1 MMEQV
6 QGAEWPVP
14 IPHWVHVNDPAAMF
28 EKEQNVLLAW
38 RTNPTKNRFTD
49 HLSYCCV
56 CHFAIWKTAATSKAA
71 PSTSE
76 WIQFFKDAGIPAGPA
91 VNYAVSFVDNRIQK
105 NMLMDLTKDII
116 NELGICVVGDIIA
129 ILKHAKVVYKQEL
142 AKVATESISTSHG
155 NVQFELKR
163 TGNSPAS
170 RMIANS
176 LSRDS
181 PPSTPV
187 RRSETNTS
195 KISVTVANK
204 RATKKAV
211 LTRPADPGPETSAKR
226 RRVTAEMEGMP
237 RMSVFDRLG
246 AEAKADTTT
255 GSKPTGV
262 FSRLG
267 EVVNQKKESSDEDD
281 AGSVLQYAGVLKRAP
296 NATGKEGAKITL
308 AIKERVSAAK
318 AKNTVTTIR
327 RLSIPKASNRTVPS
341 VGVQASMAAPTLRL
355 QPATKAKV
363 SVRQRLGKPVAAEAD
378 TQDNK
383 VTSTKSRSSP
393 EFTVTIKNTAR
404 TPVSTKVTSSTEGR
418 LAQMD
423 STGTVSVFE
432 RLGKKLK

>member
-1 MMEQV
+1 M
-6 QGAEWPVP
+6 ACP
-14 IPHWVHVNDPAAMF
+14 IPHRVHVNDPAAIF

-71 PSTSE
+71 HSTSE

-105 NMLMDLTKDII
+105 NMLMDLTKDIM
-116 NELGICVVGDIIA
+116 NELGISVIGDIIA

-163 TGNSPAS
+163 TGNS
-170 RMIANS
+170 
-176 LSRDS
+176 L
-181 PPSTPV
+181 
-187 RRSETNTS
+187 
-195 KISVTVANK
+195 
-204 RATKKAV
+204 

-226 RRVTAEMEGMP
+226 RRVTAEMEGKYIISMPKGTTAKTKKILEQQAGKGLP

-296 NATGKEGAKITL
+296 NATGKESAKITL

-327 RLSIPKASNRTVPS
+327 RLSIPKANSRTVPS

-363 SVRQRLGKPVAAEAD
+363 SVRQRLGKPIATEAD

-383 VTSTKSRSSP
+383 VTSTKSRGSP

-404 TPVSTKVTSSTEGR
+404 TAVSTKVTSSTEGR

>member
-1 MMEQV
+1 MV
-6 QGAEWPVP
+6 SVT
-14 IPHWVHVNDPAAMF
+14 
-28 EKEQNVLLAW
+28 LA
-38 RTNPTKNRFTD
+38 
-49 HLSYCCV
+49 
-56 CHFAIWKTAATSKAA
+56 
-71 PSTSE
+71 TSE
-76 WIQFFKDAGIPAGPA
+76 WIQFFKDAGIPPGPA

-105 NMLMDLTKDII
+105 NMLMDLTKDIM
-116 NELGICVVGDIIA
+116 NELGISVVGDIIA

-142 AKVATESISTSHG
+142 AKLATESISTSHG
-155 NVQFELKR
+155 NVQIDLKR
-163 TGNSPAS
+163 TANSPAS

-176 LSRDS
+176 LSRES

-187 RRSETNTS
+187 RRPETSTS

-204 RATKKAV
+204 LATKKAV
-211 LTRPADPGPETSAKR
+211 LSRPADPGPETSAKR
-226 RRVTAEMEGMP
+226 RRVTAEMEGKYIINMP
-237 RMSVFDRLG
+237 KGTTAKTKKILEQQASKGLPRLSVFDRLG

-296 NATGKEGAKITL
+296 AATAKESTKLTLTTTEKIL
-308 AIKERVSAAK
+308 AAK

-327 RLSIPKASNRTVPS
+327 RLSLPKASSRTVPS
-341 VGVQASMAAPTLRL
+341 SEPTAAASTLRL
-355 QPATKAKV
+355 QSAAKSKV
-363 SVRQRLGKPVAAEAD
+363 SVRQRLGRPSATEAD

-383 VTSTKSRSSP
+383 VTSTKSRGSP

-404 TPVSTKVTSSTEGR
+404 TAVSTKVTSSTEGR

>member
-163 TGNSPAS
+163 TGNS
-170 RMIANS
+170 
-176 LSRDS
+176 L
-181 PPSTPV
+181 
-187 RRSETNTS
+187 
-195 KISVTVANK
+195 
-204 RATKKAV
+204 

>member
-1 MMEQV
+1 MV
-6 QGAEWPVP
+6 SVT
-14 IPHWVHVNDPAAMF
+14 
-28 EKEQNVLLAW
+28 LA
-38 RTNPTKNRFTD
+38 
-49 HLSYCCV
+49 
-56 CHFAIWKTAATSKAA
+56 
-71 PSTSE
+71 TSE

-105 NMLMDLTKDII
+105 NMLMDLTKDIM
-116 NELGICVVGDIIA
+116 NELGISVVGDIIA

-142 AKVATESISTSHG
+142 AKMATESISTSHG

-163 TGNSPAS
+163 T
-170 RMIANS
+170 ANS
-176 LSRDS
+176 L
-181 PPSTPV
+181 
-187 RRSETNTS
+187 
-195 KISVTVANK
+195 
-204 RATKKAV
+204 

-226 RRVTAEMEGMP
+226 RRVTAEMEGKYIINMPKGTTAKTKKILEQQASKGLP

-296 NATGKEGAKITL
+296 TATVKESTKLTL
-308 AIKERVSAAK
+308 TTKEKASAAK

-327 RLSIPKASNRTVPS
+327 RLSIPKASSRTVPS
-341 VGVQASMAAPTLRL
+341 IGVQATVAAPTLRL
-355 QPATKAKV
+355 QPVAKAKV
-363 SVRQRLGKPVAAEAD
+363 SVRQRLGKPIATEAD

-383 VTSTKSRSSP
+383 VTSTKSRGSP

-404 TPVSTKVTSSTEGR
+404 TAVSTKVTSSTEGR

>member
-1 MMEQV
+1 M
-6 QGAEWPVP
+6 ACP
-14 IPHWVHVNDPAAMF
+14 IPHRVHVNDPAAIF

-71 PSTSE
+71 HSTSE

-105 NMLMDLTKDII
+105 NMLMDLTKDIM
-116 NELGICVVGDIIA
+116 NELGISVIGDIIA

-163 TGNSPAS
+163 TGNS
-170 RMIANS
+170 
-176 LSRDS
+176 L
-181 PPSTPV
+181 
-187 RRSETNTS
+187 
-195 KISVTVANK
+195 
-204 RATKKAV
+204 

-226 RRVTAEMEGMP
+226 RRVTAEMEGLP

-296 NATGKEGAKITL
+296 NATGKESAKITL

-327 RLSIPKASNRTVPS
+327 RLSIPKANSRTVPS

-363 SVRQRLGKPVAAEAD
+363 SVRQRLGKPIATEAD

-383 VTSTKSRSSP
+383 VTSTKSRGSP

-404 TPVSTKVTSSTEGR
+404 TAVSTKVTSSTEGR

>member
-1 MMEQV
+1 MV
-6 QGAEWPVP
+6 SVT
-14 IPHWVHVNDPAAMF
+14 
-28 EKEQNVLLAW
+28 LA
-38 RTNPTKNRFTD
+38 
-49 HLSYCCV
+49 
-56 CHFAIWKTAATSKAA
+56 
-71 PSTSE
+71 TSE

-105 NMLMDLTKDII
+105 NMLMDLTKDIM
-116 NELGICVVGDIIA
+116 NELGISVVGDIIA

-155 NVQFELKR
+155 NTQFELKR
-163 TGNSPAS
+163 TASSPAC

-176 LSRDS
+176 LNRES

-187 RRSETNTS
+187 RRPETSTS

-204 RATKKAV
+204 LATKKAV
-211 LTRPADPGPETSAKR
+211 LSRPADPGPETSAKR
-226 RRVTAEMEGMP
+226 RRVTAEMEGLP

-267 EVVNQKKESSDEDD
+267 EVVNQKESSDDDD
-281 AGSVLQYAGVLKRAP
+281 AGSVLQYAGVLKRMPAG
-296 NATGKEGAKITL
+296 TLKESL
-308 AIKERVSAAK
+308 FAIKEKITAAK
-318 AKNTVTTIR
+318 AKHTVTTIR
-327 RLSIPKASNRTVPS
+327 RLSIPKASSRTVPS
-341 VGVQASMAAPTLRL
+341 VGVQATVATPTLRL
-355 QPATKAKV
+355 QPTAKAKV
-363 SVRQRLGKPVAAEAD
+363 SVRQRLGKPIAAEAD

-383 VTSTKSRSSP
+383 VTSTKSRGSP

-404 TPVSTKVTSSTEGR
+404 TAVSTKVTSSTEGR

>member
-1 MMEQV
+1 MV
-6 QGAEWPVP
+6 SVT
-14 IPHWVHVNDPAAMF
+14 
-28 EKEQNVLLAW
+28 LA
-38 RTNPTKNRFTD
+38 
-49 HLSYCCV
+49 
-56 CHFAIWKTAATSKAA
+56 
-71 PSTSE
+71 TSE

-105 NMLMDLTKDII
+105 NMLMDLTKDIM
-116 NELGICVVGDIIA
+116 NELGISVVGDIIA

-142 AKVATESISTSHG
+142 AKMATESISTSHG

-163 TGNSPAS
+163 T
-170 RMIANS
+170 ANS
-176 LSRDS
+176 L
-181 PPSTPV
+181 
-187 RRSETNTS
+187 
-195 KISVTVANK
+195 
-204 RATKKAV
+204 

-226 RRVTAEMEGMP
+226 RRVTAEMEGLP

-296 NATGKEGAKITL
+296 TATVKESTKLTL
-308 AIKERVSAAK
+308 TTKEKASAAK

-327 RLSIPKASNRTVPS
+327 RLSIPKASSRTVPS
-341 VGVQASMAAPTLRL
+341 IGVQATVAAPTLRL
-355 QPATKAKV
+355 QPVAKAKV
-363 SVRQRLGKPVAAEAD
+363 SVRQRLGKPIATEAD

-383 VTSTKSRSSP
+383 VTSTKSRGSP

-404 TPVSTKVTSSTEGR
+404 TAVSTKVTSSTEGR

>member
-1 MMEQV
+1 MYQ
-6 QGAEWPVP
+6 A
-14 IPHWVHVNDPAAMF
+14 
-28 EKEQNVLLAW
+28 
-38 RTNPTKNRFTD
+38 
-49 HLSYCCV
+49 
-56 CHFAIWKTAATSKAA
+56 
-71 PSTSE
+71 TSE

-105 NMLMDLTKDII
+105 NMLMDLTKDIM
-116 NELGICVVGDIIA
+116 NELGISVVGDIIA

-155 NVQFELKR
+155 NVQFDLKR
-163 TGNSPAS
+163 TAS
-170 RMIANS
+170 S
-176 LSRDS
+176 LLS
-181 PPSTPV
+181 
-187 RRSETNTS
+187 
-195 KISVTVANK
+195 
-204 RATKKAV
+204 
-211 LTRPADPGPETSAKR
+211 RPADPGPETSAKR
-226 RRVTAEMEGMP
+226 RRVTAEMEGLP

-267 EVVNQKKESSDEDD
+267 EVVSQKKESSDEDD

-296 NATGKEGAKITL
+296 AATAKETTKPTL
-308 AIKERVSAAK
+308 ATTEKILAAK

-327 RLSIPKASNRTVPS
+327 RLSLPKASSKTVPS
-341 VGVQASMAAPTLRL
+341 SEPTAATSTLRL
-355 QPATKAKV
+355 QSAAKAKV
-363 SVRQRLGKPVAAEAD
+363 SVRQRLGKPGATEAD

-383 VTSTKSRSSP
+383 VTSTKSRGSP

-404 TPVSTKVTSSTEGR
+404 TAVSTKVTSSTEGR

>member
-1 MMEQV
+1 MV
-6 QGAEWPVP
+6 SVT
-14 IPHWVHVNDPAAMF
+14 
-28 EKEQNVLLAW
+28 LA
-38 RTNPTKNRFTD
+38 
-49 HLSYCCV
+49 
-56 CHFAIWKTAATSKAA
+56 
-71 PSTSE
+71 TSE

-105 NMLMDLTKDII
+105 NMLMDLTKDIM
-116 NELGICVVGDIIA
+116 NELGISVVGDIIA

-142 AKVATESISTSHG
+142 AKMATESISTSHG

-163 TGNSPAS
+163 TANSPAS

-176 LSRDS
+176 LSRES

-187 RRSETNTS
+187 RRPETSTS

-204 RATKKAV
+204 LATKKAV

-226 RRVTAEMEGMP
+226 RRVTAEMEGLP

-255 GSKPTGV
+255 GNKPTGV

-267 EVVNQKKESSDEDD
+267 EVVSQKKESSDEDD

-296 NATGKEGAKITL
+296 TATVKEGTKLTL
-308 AIKERVSAAK
+308 TTKEKASAAK

-327 RLSIPKASNRTVPS
+327 RLSIPKASSRTVPS
-341 VGVQASMAAPTLRL
+341 IGVQATVAAPTLRL
-355 QPATKAKV
+355 QPVAKAKV
-363 SVRQRLGKPVAAEAD
+363 SVRQRLGKPIAAEAD

-383 VTSTKSRSSP
+383 VTSTKSRGSP

-404 TPVSTKVTSSTEGR
+404 TAVSTKVTSSTEGR

>member
-1 MMEQV
+1 M
-6 QGAEWPVP
+6 ACP
-14 IPHWVHVNDPAAMF
+14 IPHRVHVNDPAAIF

-71 PSTSE
+71 HSTSE

-105 NMLMDLTKDII
+105 NMLMDLTKDIM
-116 NELGICVVGDIIA
+116 NELGISVIGDIIA

-204 RATKKAV
+204 LATKKAV

-226 RRVTAEMEGMP
+226 RRVTAEMEGLP

-296 NATGKEGAKITL
+296 NATGKESAKITL

-327 RLSIPKASNRTVPS
+327 RLSIPKANSRTVPS

-363 SVRQRLGKPVAAEAD
+363 SVRQRLGKPIATEAD

-383 VTSTKSRSSP
+383 VTSTKSRGSP

-404 TPVSTKVTSSTEGR
+404 TAVSTKVTSSTEGR

>member
-1 MMEQV
+1 MV
-6 QGAEWPVP
+6 SVT
-14 IPHWVHVNDPAAMF
+14 
-28 EKEQNVLLAW
+28 LA
-38 RTNPTKNRFTD
+38 
-49 HLSYCCV
+49 
-56 CHFAIWKTAATSKAA
+56 
-71 PSTSE
+71 TSE
-76 WIQFFKDAGIPAGPA
+76 WIQFFKDAGIPPGPA

-105 NMLMDLTKDII
+105 NMLMDLTKDIM
-116 NELGICVVGDIIA
+116 NELGISVVGDIIA

-142 AKVATESISTSHG
+142 AKLATESISTSHG
-155 NVQFELKR
+155 NVQIDLKR
-163 TGNSPAS
+163 TANSPAS

-176 LSRDS
+176 LSRES

-187 RRSETNTS
+187 RRPETSTS

-204 RATKKAV
+204 LATKKAV
-211 LTRPADPGPETSAKR
+211 LSRPADPGPETSAKR
-226 RRVTAEMEGMP
+226 RRVTAEMEGLP
-237 RMSVFDRLG
+237 RLSVFDRLG

-296 NATGKEGAKITL
+296 AATAKESTKLTLTTTEKIL
-308 AIKERVSAAK
+308 AAK

-327 RLSIPKASNRTVPS
+327 RLSLPKASSRTVPS
-341 VGVQASMAAPTLRL
+341 SEPTAAASTLRL
-355 QPATKAKV
+355 QSAAKSKV
-363 SVRQRLGKPVAAEAD
+363 SVRQRLGRPSATEAD

-383 VTSTKSRSSP
+383 VTSTKSRGSP

-404 TPVSTKVTSSTEGR
+404 TAVSTKVTSSTEGR

>member
-1 MMEQV
+1 MV
-6 QGAEWPVP
+6 SVT
-14 IPHWVHVNDPAAMF
+14 
-28 EKEQNVLLAW
+28 LA
-38 RTNPTKNRFTD
+38 
-49 HLSYCCV
+49 
-56 CHFAIWKTAATSKAA
+56 
-71 PSTSE
+71 TSE

-105 NMLMDLTKDII
+105 NMLMDLTKDIM
-116 NELGICVVGDIIA
+116 NELGISVVGDIIA

-155 NVQFELKR
+155 NTQFELKR
-163 TGNSPAS
+163 TASSPAC

-176 LSRDS
+176 LNRES

-187 RRSETNTS
+187 RRPETSTS

-204 RATKKAV
+204 LATKKAV
-211 LTRPADPGPETSAKR
+211 LSRPADPGPETSAKR
-226 RRVTAEMEGMP
+226 RRVTAEMEGKYIINMPKGTTAKTKKILEQQATKGLP

-267 EVVNQKKESSDEDD
+267 EVVNQKESSDDDD
-281 AGSVLQYAGVLKRAP
+281 AGSVLQYAGVLKRMPAG
-296 NATGKEGAKITL
+296 TLKESL
-308 AIKERVSAAK
+308 FAIKEKITAAK
-318 AKNTVTTIR
+318 AKHTVTTIR
-327 RLSIPKASNRTVPS
+327 RLSIPKASSRTVPS
-341 VGVQASMAAPTLRL
+341 VGVQATVATPTLRL
-355 QPATKAKV
+355 QPTAKAKV
-363 SVRQRLGKPVAAEAD
+363 SVRQRLGKPIAAEAD

-383 VTSTKSRSSP
+383 VTSTKSRGSP

-404 TPVSTKVTSSTEGR
+404 TAVSTKVTSSTEGR

>member
-1 MMEQV
+1 MV
-6 QGAEWPVP
+6 SVT
-14 IPHWVHVNDPAAMF
+14 
-28 EKEQNVLLAW
+28 LA
-38 RTNPTKNRFTD
+38 
-49 HLSYCCV
+49 
-56 CHFAIWKTAATSKAA
+56 
-71 PSTSE
+71 TSE

-105 NMLMDLTKDII
+105 NMLMDLTKDIM
-116 NELGICVVGDIIA
+116 NELGISVVGDIIA

-142 AKVATESISTSHG
+142 AKMATESISTSHG

-163 TGNSPAS
+163 T
-170 RMIANS
+170 ANS
-176 LSRDS
+176 L
-181 PPSTPV
+181 
-187 RRSETNTS
+187 
-195 KISVTVANK
+195 
-204 RATKKAV
+204 

-226 RRVTAEMEGMP
+226 RRVTAEMEGLP

-255 GSKPTGV
+255 GNKPTGV

-267 EVVNQKKESSDEDD
+267 EVVSQKKESSDEDD

-296 NATGKEGAKITL
+296 TATVKEGTKLTL
-308 AIKERVSAAK
+308 TTKEKASAAK

-327 RLSIPKASNRTVPS
+327 RLSIPKASSRTVPS
-341 VGVQASMAAPTLRL
+341 IGVQATVAAPTLRL
-355 QPATKAKV
+355 QPVAKAKV
-363 SVRQRLGKPVAAEAD
+363 SVRQRLGKPIAAEAD

-383 VTSTKSRSSP
+383 VTSTKSRGSP

-404 TPVSTKVTSSTEGR
+404 TAVSTKVTSSTEGR

>member
-1 MMEQV
+1 MYQ
-6 QGAEWPVP
+6 A
-14 IPHWVHVNDPAAMF
+14 
-28 EKEQNVLLAW
+28 
-38 RTNPTKNRFTD
+38 
-49 HLSYCCV
+49 
-56 CHFAIWKTAATSKAA
+56 
-71 PSTSE
+71 TSE

-105 NMLMDLTKDII
+105 NMLMDLTKDIM
-116 NELGICVVGDIIA
+116 NELGISVVGDIIA

-155 NVQFELKR
+155 NVQFDLKR
-163 TGNSPAS
+163 TASSPAS

-176 LSRDS
+176 LSRES

-187 RRSETNTS
+187 RRPETSTS

-204 RATKKAV
+204 LATKKAV
-211 LTRPADPGPETSAKR
+211 LSRPADPGPETSAKR
-226 RRVTAEMEGMP
+226 RRVTAEMEGKYIINMPKGTTAKTKKILEQQASKGLP

-267 EVVNQKKESSDEDD
+267 EVVSQKKESSDEDD

-296 NATGKEGAKITL
+296 AATAKETTKPTL
-308 AIKERVSAAK
+308 ATTEKILAAK

-327 RLSIPKASNRTVPS
+327 RLSLPKASSKTVPS
-341 VGVQASMAAPTLRL
+341 SEPTAATSTLRL
-355 QPATKAKV
+355 QSAAKAKV
-363 SVRQRLGKPVAAEAD
+363 SVRQRLGKPGATEAD

-383 VTSTKSRSSP
+383 VTSTKSRGSP

-404 TPVSTKVTSSTEGR
+404 TAVSTKVTSSTEGR